1 MVRQGSAKPLFAGSI
16 PAQASKNYLLVNT
29 GMKSE
34 EILKK
39 YLNYYISK
47 GHKQIPNVSLVPE
60 GDSTL
65 LFVNSGM
72 FPLVP
77 YLSGEP
83 HPLGKRLVNVQRSLR
98 FEDIEDVGNTNRHT
112 IAFHMLGN
120 WSLGDYFKKEQLLW
134 IYEFLIEGLKL
145 DPNKLFAT
153 VFAGDEYAPKDE
165 ESAEIIK
172 EVMKKYGID
181 ASEGVRIFPCG
192 RKDNWW
198 QRGESIG
205 ELGGPDSEIFYYV
218 GEGSYE
224 GKSPSEN
231 QDDFLE
237 IGNSVFMQY
246 RKIDRGWEPL
256 SQKNVDFGGGLE
268 RLALVTQGRKDIFE
282 TDNFWPL
289 IDRIQ
294 KISGRDYHESS
305 EVKRSMRI
313 LADHM
318 RASVML
324 AMDGVLPGNKDQGY
338 ILRRIIRRMI
348 KIGRN
353 IGVEKNIPSM
363 LIDEAVSILDWL
375 YPSLKDKKTEII
387 NIFSTEEEK
396 FFKVLSL
403 GIKESEKIISRL
415 NDKDFNDPDK
425 LADLSFN
432 LFQSLGYPPDIFL
445 EDMKNK
451 GKYIDSRGFNK
462 AVDSKFKKHQ
472 ELSRSGSEMKFKGGL
487 MDQSERTVK
496 YHTAT
501 HILQRGLINI
511 LGNHICQL
519 GSNITNERLRYDFPN
534 PAKLTDQQIK
544 ELENYFNDIVIRK
557 IPVNFIIM
565 PKRKAQEIGAMY
577 LKNESYPD
585 EVKVYYIGDSI
596 EKAVSKEFCGGP
608 HVQNTSELGGI
619 EIYKQEKIGDG
630 KMRIYARFK

>member
-1 MVRQGSAKPLFAGSI
+1 
-16 PAQASKNYLLVNT
+16 
-29 GMKSE
+29 
-34 EILKK
+34 
-39 YLNYYISK
+39 
-47 GHKQIPNVSLVPE
+47 
-60 GDSTL
+60 
-65 LFVNSGM
+65 
-72 FPLVP
+72 
-77 YLSGEP
+77 
-83 HPLGKRLVNVQRSLR
+83 
-98 FEDIEDVGNTNRHT
+98 
-112 IAFHMLGN
+112 
-120 WSLGDYFKKEQLLW
+120 
-134 IYEFLIEGLKL
+134 
-145 DPNKLFAT
+145 
-153 VFAGDEYAPKDE
+153 
-165 ESAEIIK
+165 
-172 EVMKKYGID
+172 
-181 ASEGVRIFPCG
+181 
-192 RKDNWW
+192 
-198 QRGESIG
+198 
-205 ELGGPDSEIFYYV
+205 
-218 GEGSYE
+218 
-224 GKSPSEN
+224 
-231 QDDFLE
+231 
-237 IGNSVFMQY
+237 
-246 RKIDRGWEPL
+246 
-256 SQKNVDFGGGLE
+256 
-268 RLALVTQGRKDIFE
+268 
-282 TDNFWPL
+282 
-289 IDRIQ
+289 
-294 KISGRDYHESS
+294 
-305 EVKRSMRI
+305 
-313 LADHM
+313 
-318 RASVML
+318 
-324 AMDGVLPGNKDQGY
+324 
-338 ILRRIIRRMI
+338 
-348 KIGRN
+348 
-353 IGVEKNIPSM
+353 VEKNIPSM
-363 LIDEAVSILDWL
+363 LIDETVSILSWL
-375 YPSLKDKKTEII
+375 YPSLKDKETEII

-403 GIKESEKIISRL
+403 GIKESEKIISKL

-451 GKYIDSRGFNK
+451 GKYIDSRGINK